1 MKIIIKRS
9 GGFAG
14 PLLNKTVEIRSGLL
28 SPDDEKALALL
39 LSAVPFSALHDQR
52 FHARGGADI
61 MKYEVTIDAPQ
72 GVAAFFF
79 DESAVPEEFRPAWQF
94 ITAHFTI

>member
-14 PLLNKTVEIRSGLL
+14 PLLNKTVEIGSGTL
-28 SPDDEKALALL
+28 SPAAEKTLAAL
-39 LSAVPFSALHDQR
+39 LSAVPFAALHGQR

-79 DESAVPEEFRPAWQF
+79 DESAVPEEFQPIWKF
-94 ITAHFTI
+94 ITSHFSI

>member
-1 MKIIIKRS
+1 MKIIVKRS

-14 PLLNKTVEIRSGLL
+14 PLLNKTLEIRSGML
-28 SPDDEKALALL
+28 SPDDEKALHAL
-39 LSAVPFSALHDQR
+39 LSAVPFAALHDQR

-79 DESAVPEEFRPAWQF
+79 DESAVPEEFKPVWQF
-94 ITAHFTI
+94 IARHFQV

>member
-1 MKIIIKRS
+1 MKIIVKRS

-14 PLLNKTVEIRSGLL
+14 PLLNKSVEIRSGTL
-28 SPDDEKALALL
+28 SPGDEKALAAL
-39 LSAVPFSALHDQR
+39 LSAVPFAALHDRR

-79 DESAVPEEFRPAWQF
+79 DESAVPEEFKPAWRF
-94 ITAHFTI
+94 ITSHFPI

>member
-1 MKIIIKRS
+1 MKITVKRS

-14 PLLNKTVEIRSGLL
+14 PVLDKTVEIRSDAL
-28 SPDDEKALALL
+28 SPDDEKSLYAF
-39 LSAVPFSALHDQR
+39 LSAVPLAALHGRR

-72 GVAAFFF
+72 GVAQFYF
-79 DESAVPEEFRPAWQF
+79 DESAVPEEFKPAWEF
-94 ITAHFTI
+94 ISRYGRL

>member
-1 MKIIIKRS
+1 MKITVKRS

-14 PLLNKTVEIRSGLL
+14 PLLNKTVEIRSETL
-28 SPDDEKALALL
+28 SPDDEKALNAL

-79 DESAVPEEFRPAWQF
+79 DESAVPEEFKPAWQF
-94 ITAHFTI
+94 ITRHFRI

>member
-1 MKIIIKRS
+1 MKITVKRS

-14 PLLNKTVEIRSGLL
+14 PLLNKTVEIRSETL
-28 SPDDEKALALL
+28 SPDDEKALSAL

-79 DESAVPEEFRPAWQF
+79 DESAVPEEFKPAWQF
-94 ITAHFTI
+94 IARHCQI